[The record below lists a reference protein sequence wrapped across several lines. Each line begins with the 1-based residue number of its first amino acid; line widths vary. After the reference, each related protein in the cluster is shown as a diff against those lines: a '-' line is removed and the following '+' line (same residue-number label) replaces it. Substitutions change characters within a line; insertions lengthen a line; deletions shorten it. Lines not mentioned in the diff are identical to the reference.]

1 MTLGFKNYGD
11 HYLWQQESKSLIQ
24 VDSSESYSL
33 NSSYVK
39 KKIIQIDYF
48 REKKTKS
55 NRQSIVTWQKKG

>member
-11 HYLWQQESKSLIQ
+11 HYLWQQEIKSLIQ